1 MRPLSLRVANAF
13 VTILWRL
20 RPRTTQETSPTRG
33 VLRIED
39 PTSNESPL
47 SDLRGLIRRFPYWM
61 KGRDLLADS
70 SLAVDD
76 VATAYAESQ
85 ALLTLAP
92 HGSPYHAAALLHLGR
107 CFLRRGDPSSA
118 LEFLDQ
124 AHNTLPGNTRIQEER
139 SASLVLLGDRT
150 RALQILKEIPAS
162 DLSAEGRA
170 ALQWLSKDESTSQQS

>member
-1 MRPLSLRVANAF
+1 V
-13 VTILWRL
+13 LWRL
-20 RPRTTQETSPTRG
+20 RPRTTQETSPARG
-33 VLRIED
+33 TILTED
-39 PTSNESPL
+39 PPSNESPL

-61 KGRDLLADS
+61 KGRELLADS

-92 HGSPYHAAALLHLGR
+92 HRSPYHTAALLHLGQ

-118 LEFLDQ
+118 LGFLDQ
-124 AHNTLPGNTRIQEER
+124 AHTTCPGNTRIQEER
-139 SASLVLLGDRT
+139 SAALVLLGERV
-150 RALQILKEIPAS
+150 RALQILKDIPTS

-170 ALQWLSKDESTSQQS
+170 ALQWLSRDESTSHS